1 MIRRQPGSG
10 ILSGET
16 LHNAA
21 MFGAGK
27 PRIFYVKRRLY
38 AGKPASPD
46 GRLAANLAV
55 SRQAKALRF
64 KPGSTPNER
73 ITLAT

>member
-1 MIRRQPGSG
+1 
-10 ILSGET
+10 
-16 LHNAA
+16 

-38 AGKPASPD
+38 AGKPVSPD